1 VHANARRRRK
11 FIHTLQDDGRAYVD
25 EDQKAHL
32 AFTFFDDILGMTAI
46 RNGAINLELLD
57 LPRLDLSQLE
67 QRFTKAEVWEA
78 IKSLPPD
85 KAPGPDGFTTRFLQ
99 TTWQIIMPDLMK
111 MFDAFWHLDMHN
123 LHKVNEALLT
133 LLPKSL
139 EAVGMR
145 DYRPISLIHI
155 IGKLISKVLAN
166 RQAPRLHELVHH
178 AQSAFIKGRSIQDN
192 FKLVHAAAKTLHVR
206 KKPSLVIKIDI
217 ARAFDSVVWPFLLE
231 VLQKLGFGRVWSDWV
246 SSFLSSASTRVLMN
260 GNPGDRICHAR
271 GLRQGDPLSPMMF
284 VIVMDILNGL
294 FRKADEWSL
303 YHSLGVKEIP
313 FRTSLY
319 ADDLAIFVS
328 PLG

>member
-1 VHANARRRRK
+1 
-11 FIHTLQDDGRAYVD
+11 
-25 EDQKAHL
+25 
-32 AFTFFDDILGMTAI
+32 
-46 RNGAINLELLD
+46 
-57 LPRLDLSQLE
+57 
-67 QRFTKAEVWEA
+67 
-78 IKSLPPD
+78 
-85 KAPGPDGFTTRFLQ
+85 
-99 TTWQIIMPDLMK
+99 MPDLMK

-178 AQSAFIKGRSIQDN
+178 AQSAFIKGQSIQDN
-192 FKLVHAAAKTLHVR
+192 FKLVHVAAKTLHVR